1 MQRTISLVLLSIF
14 ICAVR
19 SQVVLYAIFNN
30 AGIRGNIT
38 FYQGP
43 EDINV
48 TISIHLSSVNPEPR
62 SFAWGIYSFPVFFD
76 SKAPC
81 ASSELGSTFHD
92 LAKRHGSIMIPA
104 TDGMPLVFTDADL
117 KLRGPNT
124 IWGRSLL
131 LRSTAYNT
139 DLRTCANIASDG
151 NAKTVE
157 ATFSSPVAGT
167 VIFRQSELGETTIFA
182 NIFHTTED
190 YTPSTNHEWRI
201 LATDILDTMRET
213 SRKRRCEYLQV
224 LFDPN
229 NVEDTECSKNTHHNC
244 KIGEMTRKHGE
255 AVVGATNSRYSKRF
269 YVDTNLPLSAVEGG
283 LRSLY
288 LVLYESGNPFRIM
301 ACAPLVS
308 IRPKEVRT
316 YISSDSVV
324 GHILFSQSYRTQP
337 TVITIQLKN
346 LRGRGSSFGIRE
358 FPVPPRTKSGENYCQ
373 DKFVGDVY
381 NPYEIDEDR
390 TPSPGQGTGDQ
401 YSVGDLGGK
410 FGLLDSSPLLNL
422 HLGIHVDFNTPLFGI
437 NSVIG
442 RSIVINDLYGEPW
455 ICANIGYPGP
465 TRMAVAT
472 FVFPIAGEIFFR
484 QAQNDPYG
492 ETTVFGEFY
501 YIDGSINDTLD
512 HKWGV
517 NEFEP
522 GRDFYN
528 WTKRCESTGDK
539 FNPFGVGAGRQYE
552 RHCNAENPLRC
563 AAGDLSGKGAKIAIS
578 AKKENIKGIKNKI
591 FYTDVQLP
599 LSGPDKILGKALVIH
614 DEHAPPHR
622 GDRLACTGIR
632 IRHPIKASVRSWL
645 SGPAVESNVSGV
657 VHFSQETSFDVTE
670 GKVELGGLAGLAGGY
685 HVHEIWVPIDRE
697 FPCTADS
704 VLGHF
709 NPYGVN
715 VSLGPAPGVGSNDQY
730 EVGDLS
736 GKLGTLDGQ
745 DFFRLPEFKD
755 SNLPLHGPYSII
767 GRSVVVHKRARNF
780 RWTCG
785 TIQPDFKPDGIREVI
800 GLASFHKEGL
810 AVEGYIRFRQ
820 LEYADG
826 GRGDTWIEI
835 DLRHPGTHN
844 RNVTKGHEWAVFV
857 NQVSHDAVEKAESF
871 RCISSGY
878 RWNPY
883 IVKSDD
889 DLYHSECSLDNPYRC
904 EMGDLSGRHGTLE
917 IGTGRKVVTDV
928 NLPLVGN
935 FSVMGRSVVI
945 FAKDGSTNK
954 LACANIH
961 PDIHLIRHVTVKKNP
976 GFTVSKFMN
985 HMRDML
991 DARDWLVI
999 QDTQSQREILD
1010 GQCIQL
1016 IVHFYG
1022 PEAHRFQI
1030 EFSNLINLGSVRR
1043 NTRIGLKVIETY
1055 YKPCRNLNDV
1065 SSSTSLRFS
1074 MYTLVMSIFLI
1085 TMIRRHTF

>member
-1 MQRTISLVLLSIF
+1 MILIIVIH
-14 ICAVR
+14 A
-19 SQVVLYAIFNN
+19 QVVLYAIFNN

-43 EDINV
+43 EDRNV
-48 TISIHLSSVNPEPR
+48 TISVHLSSVSSEPR

-104 TDGMPLVFTDADL
+104 ADGVTQVFTDSEL
-117 KLRGPNT
+117 QLRGADT

-151 NAKTVE
+151 EAKTVE

-201 LATDILDTMRET
+201 LATDILDTTKEI

-229 NVEDTECSKNTHHNC
+229 NVEDSDCSKSSHHNC

-269 YVDTNLPLSAVEGG
+269 YVDTNLPLAAMEGG

-288 LVLYESGNPFRIM
+288 LVLYENGNPFRIM
-301 ACAPLVS
+301 ACAPLIP
-308 IRPKEVRT
+308 IRPKEVKA
-316 YISSDSVV
+316 YINSDSVK

-337 TVITIQLKN
+337 TVVTIQLHN
-346 LRGRGSSFGIRE
+346 LRGRGSAFGIYE
-358 FPVPPRTKSGENYCQ
+358 FPIPARTKGGENYCQ
-373 DKFVGDVY
+373 QKYVGQLY
-381 NPYEIDEDR
+381 NPYEMKENGS
-390 TPSPGQGTGDQ
+390 PSPGEGTGDQ
-401 YSVGDLGGK
+401 YPVGDLSGK
-410 FGLLDSSPLLNL
+410 FGLLDSSPLMNL
-422 HLGIHVDFNTPLFGI
+422 HLGIHVDFNMPLFGI

-442 RSIVINDLYGEPW
+442 RSIVLTGLEGEPW
-455 ICANIGYPGP
+455 ICANIGYPSP
-465 TRMAVAT
+465 TRIAVAT
-472 FVFPIAGEIFFR
+472 FVFPLAGEVVFR
-484 QAQNDPYG
+484 QAENNPYG
-492 ETTVFGEFY
+492 ETTVFGEFF
-501 YIDGSINDTLD
+501 YIDGNINDTSEHRWD
-512 HKWGV
+512 VHD
-517 NEFEP
+517 FEP

-528 WTKRCESTGDK
+528 WTKRCESTGGQ
-539 FNPFGVGAGRQYE
+539 FNPFGVGAGRQYD

-563 AAGDLSGKGAKIAIS
+563 AAGDLTGKGQRIHVAATKMNPRA
-578 AKKENIKGIKNKI
+578 IKNKI

-599 LSGPDKILGKALVIH
+599 LSGPDKIPGKGLVIH
-614 DEHAPPHR
+614 DDHAPPHR

-632 IRHPIKASVRSWL
+632 LRHPVKASVRSWL
-645 SGPAVESNVSGV
+645 SGPAIESNVSGV
-657 VHFSQETSFDVTE
+657 VMFTQESEFDVTE
-670 GKVELGGLAGLAGGY
+670 GKVELSGLAGLAGGY
-685 HVHEIWVPIDRE
+685 HVHKIWVPIDRE
-697 FPCTADS
+697 FPCTSDS
-704 VLGHF
+704 VQGHF

-715 VSLGPAPGVGSNDQY
+715 VSLGPAAGVGSNDQY

-736 GKLGTLDGQ
+736 GKFGTLDGQ
-745 DFFRLPEFKD
+745 DSFRMQEFKD
-755 SNLPLHGPYSII
+755 NNLPLHGPHSVV
-767 GRSVVVHKRARNF
+767 GRSVVIHKRVRNF
-780 RWTCG
+780 QWTCG
-785 TIQPDFKPDGIREVI
+785 TIQPEHKADGIREVI
-800 GLASFHKEGL
+800 GLASFHKEGI
-810 AVEGYIRFRQ
+810 AIEGYIRLRQ

-835 DLRHPGTHN
+835 DLRHPGAHN
-844 RNVTKGHEWAVFV
+844 KNITKRHEWAIYV
-857 NQVSHDAVEKAESF
+857 NQVAHDAVEKVESS
-871 RCISSGY
+871 RCISAGY

-889 DLYHSECSLDNPYRC
+889 DFYKDECNIENPYRC
-904 EMGDLSGRHGTLE
+904 EMGDLAGRHGLLE
-917 IGTGRKVVTDV
+917 IGTGRKVLTDV

-935 FSVMGRSVVI
+935 YSVMGRSIVI
-945 FAKDGSTNK
+945 FAKDGSPNK
-954 LACANIH
+954 LACANIL
-961 PDIHLIRHVTVKKNP
+961 PDIHLIRHITVKKNP
-976 GFTVSKFMN
+976 GFTVLRFMN
-985 HMRDML
+985 HMRDLL
-991 DARDWLVI
+991 DAKDWLVI

-1016 IVHFYG
+1016 TVHFYG
-1022 PEAHRFQI
+1022 PEAHRLQI

-1043 NTRIGLKVIETY
+1043 NTRLGLKVIETY

-1065 SSSTSLRFS
+1065 NISNIPSPSKYIL
-1074 MYTLVMSIFLI
+1074 FLLC
-1085 TMIRRHTF
+1085 TVLFKLQTKKYF